1 MIKTARLHVRHL
13 NEDDAAPILE
23 LLNDTDFLSYIG
35 DRGVRSLE
43 DARGYIRSG
52 PMQSYQTHGFGLNRV
67 ATVDGDD
74 FMGICGLLKRD
85 WLPEPDL
92 GFAFL
97 PAFRAHG
104 FATESALAVLEHGR
118 RAFGVTRVLAI
129 TAMENPASI
138 RLLAKLGF
146 REQEPVQAPG
156 QSTLSRLFAQEH

>member
-1 MIKTARLHVRHL
+1 MIKTARLHIRQL
-13 NEDDAAPILE
+13 NEDDAESILQ
-23 LLNDTDFLSYIG
+23 LLNDPDFLNYIG

-43 DARGYIRSG
+43 DAGGYIRSG

-67 ATVDGDD
+67 ATVDAED

-85 WLPEPDL
+85 WLPDPDI

-104 FATESALAVLEHGR
+104 FASESALAVLEHGR
-118 RAFGVTRVLAI
+118 RALGVKRVLAI
-129 TAMENPASI
+129 TAMENPASV
-138 RLLAKLGF
+138 RLLEKLGF

-156 QSTLSRLFAQEH
+156 QSTMSRLFAQDD